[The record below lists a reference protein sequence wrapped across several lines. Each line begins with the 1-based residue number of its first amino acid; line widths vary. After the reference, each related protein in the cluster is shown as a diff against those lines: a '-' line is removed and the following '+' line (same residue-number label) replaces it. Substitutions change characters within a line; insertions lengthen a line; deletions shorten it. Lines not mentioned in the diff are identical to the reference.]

1 MTLAFRS
8 VDAAFADAVQ
18 TWPYEALV
26 ETMERG
32 LIGDWMPILDEL
44 RRQPW
49 GVVAR
54 KVQRWASGATEEPAA
69 AFFSLAIE
77 RVRQRAGAAER
88 AELARRVREAID
100 QSGATAAEL
109 ALHVGTSASRLSTY
123 ANGRVV
129 PSAAM
134 LLRIERAGAWRSASP
149 EVTSRNLVT
158 QAETR

>member
-44 RRQPW
+44 RTAPW
-49 GVVAR
+49 GLVAR

-69 AFFSLAIE
+69 AFFSLAIH
-77 RVRQRAGAAER
+77 RVRQRAEAAER
-88 AELARRVREAID
+88 AEVVRRVRGAIE
-100 QSGATAAEL
+100 QSGVTAAEL
-109 ALHVGTSASRLSTY
+109 ALLVGTSASRMSTC
-123 ANGRVV
+123 ANGRVM

-134 LLRIERAGAWRSASP
+134 LLRIERTGEHRRI
-149 EVTSRNLVT
+149 T
-158 QAETR
+158 

>member
-1 MTLAFRS
+1 MSLAFRS

-44 RRQPW
+44 RTAPW

-54 KVQRWASGATEEPAA
+54 QVQRWASGATEEPAA
-69 AFFSLAIE
+69 AFFSLAID
-77 RVRQRAGAAER
+77 RVRQRAEAAER
-88 AELARRVREAID
+88 AEVVRRVRGAIER
-100 QSGATAAEL
+100 SGVTAAEF
-109 ALHVGTSASRLSTY
+109 ALLVGTSASRMSTY
-123 ANGRVV
+123 ANGRVM

-134 LLRIERAGAWRSASP
+134 LLRIERTGEHRRI
-149 EVTSRNLVT
+149 T
-158 QAETR
+158 

>member
-44 RRQPW
+44 RTAPW

-69 AFFSLAIE
+69 AFFSLAID
-77 RVRQRAGAAER
+77 RVRQRAEAAER
-88 AELARRVREAID
+88 AEVVRRVRGAIER
-100 QSGATAAEL
+100 SGVTAAEF
-109 ALHVGTSASRLSTY
+109 ALLVGTSASRMSTY
-123 ANGRVV
+123 ANGRVM

-134 LLRIERAGAWRSASP
+134 LLRIERTGEHRSI
-149 EVTSRNLVT
+149 T
-158 QAETR
+158 

>member
-32 LIGDWMPILDEL
+32 LIGDWTPILDEL
-44 RRQPW
+44 RTAPW
-49 GVVAR
+49 GIVAR

-69 AFFSLAIE
+69 AFFSLAID
-77 RVRQRAGAAER
+77 RVRQRAEAAER
-88 AELARRVREAID
+88 AEVVRRVRGAIE
-100 QSGATAAEL
+100 QSGVTAGEF
-109 ALHVGTSASRLSTY
+109 ALLVGTSASRMSTY
-123 ANGRVV
+123 ANGRVM

-134 LLRIERAGAWRSASP
+134 LLRIERTGEHRRITKGSP
-149 EVTSRNLVT
+149 
-158 QAETR
+158 

>member
-44 RRQPW
+44 RTAPW
-49 GVVAR
+49 GLVAR
-54 KVQRWASGATEEPAA
+54 KVQRWASRATEEPAA
-69 AFFSLAIE
+69 AFFSLAID
-77 RVRQRAGAAER
+77 RVRQRAEAAER
-88 AELARRVREAID
+88 AEVVRRIRGAIER
-100 QSGATAAEL
+100 SGVTAAEF
-109 ALHVGTSASRLSTY
+109 ALLVGTSASRMSTY
-123 ANGRVV
+123 ANGRVM

-134 LLRIERAGAWRSASP
+134 LLRIERTGKHRR
-149 EVTSRNLVT
+149 VTSGS
-158 QAETR
+158 Q